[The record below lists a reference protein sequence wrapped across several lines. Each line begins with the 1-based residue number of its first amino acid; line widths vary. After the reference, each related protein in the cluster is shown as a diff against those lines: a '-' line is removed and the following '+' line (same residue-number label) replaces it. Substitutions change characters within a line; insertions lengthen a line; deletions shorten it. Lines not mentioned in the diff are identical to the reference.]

1 MGNIYFIIIYLF
13 IFLCIFCLLHMAWNK
28 IFWIFLSKINFHENI
43 LFTTICLNWLLLK
56 NLFFFFKLFFWLWIS
71 DSLGSSFP
79 RDWRLHTFN
88 YIHGVKSRIKMWVF
102 RWKSCWKRL
111 KKAFKC
117 AVTGCSARVV
127 RLVLER
133 AQRSSASN
141 AQATRAIECSF
152 QWLKL
157 YLATLQM
164 FLALE
169 H

>member
-1 MGNIYFIIIYLF
+1 MDILIKNKFSWEYSFHNYLF
-13 IFLCIFCLLHMAWNK
+13 KLIVAKKFVFLFQTILLVIDKW
-28 IFWIFLSKINFHENI
+28 FSPSPWDWIF
-43 LFTTICLNWLLLK
+43 
-56 NLFFFFKLFFWLWIS
+56 
-71 DSLGSSFP
+71 
-79 RDWRLHTFN
+79 HTFN

-111 KKAFKC
+111 KKAFEC
-117 AVTGCSARVV
+117 AVAGCSARVL

-157 YLATLQM
+157 YLATLQI
-164 FLALE
+164 F
-169 H
+169 